1 MLLNLDAICQQIVFN
16 TIKRPLSS
24 KSKIIRHSS
33 GKECP
38 GIHYTTIKMYSVIR
52 SKSLFHML
60 FERGMVLSYDR
71 ILTFINELPET
82 VKAFY
87 NNSRGKC
94 GHLPYVEEYS
104 LYSSMTMLIKTAPLS
119 LLLTTS
125 MGQELLSYIFLLNC
139 RVLCPNCAILKN
151 IHYSKQD

>member
-1 MLLNLDAICQQIVFN
+1 
-16 TIKRPLSS
+16 
-24 KSKIIRHSS
+24 
-33 GKECP
+33 
-38 GIHYTTIKMYSVIR
+38 MYSVIR

-119 LLLTTS
+119 LLLATS
-125 MGQELLSYIFLLNC
+125 MRQELLSYSFLLKKIQVYN
-139 RVLCPNCAILKN
+139 VSKKLLKN
-151 IHYSKQD
+151 CKVSSKTFTTVNKIND